1 MAAHAYAS
9 DQDGFL
15 PLRLARDGGVEYRF
29 SWPWTYYK
37 TRTGG
42 KELLNLIDSFIAP
55 YLNNPKAFYCPSVA
69 EDDARHTVGGEKTF
83 GLSWQ
88 EIKRLVHEVATPSSL
103 HGNFNGDYSL
113 FTGYNMTDRDLIQIT
128 GSVRFGEIIPIPP
141 RNQADDR
148 DLNDQ
153 SPSPVKVSTT
163 RAGTALSGDLLQY
176 TNIADNRYRSN
187 HPYVPTR
194 NPSDDEPDG
203 MNAAFIDGS
212 ARWVEFE
219 RVAPFMQYRDGGAFY
234 WPDPSQ

>member
-15 PLRLARDGGVEYRF
+15 PDRQASDGKFQF

-37 TRTGG
+37 VRSRNYIYT
-42 KELLNLIDSFIAP
+42 NLIDTFIQP
-55 YLNNPKAFYCPSVA
+55 YLNNPQAFYCPSVA
-69 EDDARHTVGGEKTF
+69 EDDARHIVGGENII

-88 EIKRLVHEVATPSSL
+88 EVKDLVLESASP
-103 HGNFNGDYSL
+103 HGNLNGDYSL
-113 FTGYNMTDRDLIQIT
+113 FTGYNMTDRDLIQVT

-148 DLNDQ
+148 DLDDQ
-153 SPSPVKVSTT
+153 SPSPVKISTT

-176 TNIADNRYRSN
+176 TNIADDRYRSN

-219 RVAPFMQYRDGGAFY
+219 SVKPFMQYRDGGAFY